1 MKAFA
6 RIMLR
11 AALMLLPRDR
21 REWGDAI
28 LAELEETRGGLE
40 SLRWA
45 LGGVRVILLSPPG
58 LARLAA
64 FGVLVGVVGGT
75 FGNHEVFL
83 QVRNAGYDSWQ
94 PALAFALPSAVAGLL
109 AAGLVLRPHRLAVHA
124 AIAFLAVVCVSS
136 VISLANVTPVR
147 PFLDDWQAAMAPSD
161 PRAANHAEELRW
173 NAAIGALGAALVL
186 LLTARRQARR
196 D

>member
-1 MKAFA
+1 VKGLA
-6 RIMLR
+6 RILLR
-11 AALMLLPRDR
+11 AALVLLPRDR

-40 SLRWA
+40 SIRWA
-45 LGGVRVILLSPPG
+45 VGGLKVILLSPCG

-64 FGVLVGVVGGT
+64 LGVVVGVVGGT

-83 QVRNAGYDSWQ
+83 EVRQAGFDSWQ
-94 PALAFALPSAVAGLL
+94 PALAFALPSAIAGLL
-109 AAGLVLRPHRLAVHA
+109 AAWLVLRRHRLAVEA
-124 AIAFLAVVCVSS
+124 ALAFLTLVCVSS
-136 VISLANVTPVR
+136 AISLANVTPVR
-147 PFLDDWQAAMAPSD
+147 PFLDDWQVAMASTD
-161 PRAANHAEELRW
+161 PRAAHHAEELRW

>member
-1 MKAFA
+1 VKAVA
-6 RIMLR
+6 RILLR
-11 AALMLLPRDR
+11 GALVLLPRDR
-21 REWGDAI
+21 REWADAI

-45 LGGVRVILLSPPG
+45 LGGIKVILLSPHG

-64 FGVLVGVVGGT
+64 LGVVVGVVGGT
-75 FGNHEVFL
+75 LGNHEVFMR
-83 QVRNAGYDSWQ
+83 VRDAGYGSWQ
-94 PALAFALPSAVAGLL
+94 PAIAFALPSALAGLL
-109 AAGLVLRPHRLAVHA
+109 AALLVLRRHRLAVHA
-124 AIAFLAVVCVSS
+124 ALAFLAVVCVSS
-136 VISLANVTPVR
+136 AISLANVSPVK
-147 PFLDDWQAAMAPSD
+147 PFLEDWQAATASSD
-161 PRAANHAEELRW
+161 PRAAHHADELRW